1 MGAVRKI
8 DTTPKWQDVFLFK
21 VYAMVMDGRNQ
32 EDIIRELDIS
42 DDLWYRWKR
51 ERPLL
56 RLAYTTAQQDRSK
69 KTVDFGEYCVTKL
82 SKEARAIWDK
92 LKEIDKTDD
101 TDVETKHE
109 KISRIMTG
117 INIKLRQQ
125 IFFQAYVSRRFNV
138 SRAMDLAGVDA
149 REYGEWKSNDP
160 NFLLLFDEMTR
171 RKKDFFE
178 QQLVALTEMGSEQA
192 ILFVNRTVNR
202 DRGYNDKIDVNVTGA
217 ISHEHRHMM
226 EINFET
232 LELPIETLR
241 QVHVAI
247 KKQQETILEA
257 DSVSKRQETTQERI
271 G

>member
-92 LKEIDKTDD
+92 LKEI
-101 TDVETKHE
+101 ETRTGFTVRSLPTLQKF
-109 KISRIMTG
+109 KIG
-117 INIKLRQQ
+117 
-125 IFFQAYVSRRFNV
+125 VRFKI
-138 SRAMDLAGVDA
+138 
-149 REYGEWKSNDP
+149 Y
-160 NFLLLFDEMTR
+160 DE
-171 RKKDFFE
+171 
-178 QQLVALTEMGSEQA
+178 ASA
-192 ILFVNRTVNR
+192 
-202 DRGYNDKIDVNVTGA
+202 
-217 ISHEHRHMM
+217 
-226 EINFET
+226 
-232 LELPIETLR
+232 
-241 QVHVAI
+241 
-247 KKQQETILEA
+247 
-257 DSVSKRQETTQERI
+257 
-271 G
+271 